1 MRARLIV
8 AMALTFLSRLAAQSA
23 VPRGQCPGGKLIAV
37 QPDSITLKFNDRITT
52 FHLAPGAE
60 IWRRGVDL
68 QNTQQLAID
77 DDIYTECT
85 RAAGERLLVSI
96 VAAVEKDDA
105 VDIKPHHI
113 VEIRVC
119 MGHLVAKTA
128 DTLSL
133 KSDKGI
139 CVIHIPAGTPIW
151 RGEIFHDTSV
161 LEFGDDVSAR
171 VTVGY
176 PSETL
181 TADGQIDAKAALT
194 EGTIVEVR
202 ADRIVVDQ
210 YPGADPHSGY
220 PRGHM
225 TVLVDA
231 RTTIEPGGGKLQK
244 GESVLAVGLDLEHD
258 RFRATKIF
266 IEK

>member
-1 MRARLIV
+1 
-8 AMALTFLSRLAAQSA
+8 MALAFLSPLAAQSA
-23 VPRGQCPGGKLIAV
+23 VPREQCLGGKLVAI
-37 QPDSITLKFNDRITT
+37 QPDSITVKYNDKTT
-52 FHLAPGAE
+52 TLRLAPSAE

-68 QNTQQLAID
+68 QSTQQLVIG

-85 RAAGERLLVSI
+85 RAPDSNAVLASMI
-96 VAAVEKDDA
+96 AAVEKDDA
-105 VDIKPHHI
+105 VKMEPHHI

-119 MGHLVAKTA
+119 MGNLTAKTA

-133 KSDKGI
+133 KNDKGT

-161 LEFGDDVSAR
+161 LQLGDEVGAR

-181 TADGQIDAKAALT
+181 TADGEIDANVAKT

-210 YPGADPHSGY
+210 YPGADPQSAY

-231 RTTIEPGGGKLQK
+231 RTEIEPHGEKLHK
-244 GESVLAVGLDLEHD
+244 GDTVLAVGLDLGHD
-258 RFRATKIF
+258 SFRATKIF